1 MTTTK
6 TVKAFDKIQ
15 NLQWASENWLDN
27 SPYDLFKQIIT
38 TKGFG
43 HKDLLAIG
51 EALLVFGQDDV
62 DKSRVKTYL
71 STLDEFLLREVKEEP
86 PKANP
91 VEKPVEQ
98 IKLEN
103 KPKKIEKDWIE
114 DLFD

>member
-1 MTTTK
+1 MTSTK

-38 TKGFG
+38 TKGFS

-62 DKSRVKTYL
+62 DKSRVETYL
-71 STLDEFLLREVKEEP
+71 STLDELETYKEI
-86 PKANP
+86 
-91 VEKPVEQ
+91 VQ
-98 IKLEN
+98 
-103 KPKKIEKDWIE
+103 
-114 DLFD
+114 

>member
-1 MTTTK
+1 MIETFMRDRNQEK
-6 TVKAFDKIQ
+6 INIKEKAKEIVTPVEEIQ
-15 NLQWASENWLDN
+15 LQEV
-27 SPYDLFKQIIT
+27 I
-38 TKGFG
+38 
-43 HKDLLAIG
+43 
-51 EALLVFGQDDV
+51 
-62 DKSRVKTYL
+62 
-71 STLDEFLLREVKEEP
+71 REVKEEP

>member
-1 MTTTK
+1 MTSTK

-15 NLQWASENWLDN
+15 DLQWASENWLDN

-62 DKSRVKTYL
+62 DKSRVETYL
-71 STLDEFLLREVKEEP
+71 STLDELDNLYNNDYDKYEQRSKETG
-86 PKANP
+86 
-91 VEKPVEQ
+91 
-98 IKLEN
+98 ISLT
-103 KPKKIEKDWIE
+103 
-114 DLFD
+114 